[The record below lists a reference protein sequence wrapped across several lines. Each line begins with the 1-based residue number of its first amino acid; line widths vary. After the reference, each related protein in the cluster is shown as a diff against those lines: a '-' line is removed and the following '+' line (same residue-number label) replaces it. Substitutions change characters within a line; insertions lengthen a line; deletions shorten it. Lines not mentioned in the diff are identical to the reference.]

1 MIDPSRFA
9 RKITLTLFSAQSLAS
24 CGLIAAATLNSILG
38 ARLGGGAAWAGVPTA
53 VYLLG
58 GAGASLLWGYLM
70 DSLGRR
76 GGLALG
82 LALGAV
88 GAGLAFWSINSDQFY
103 IFLVAML
110 LMGVANAT
118 MQLGRFAAAEVH
130 PPQQR
135 GRAISYVV
143 LGGTLGAIFGPL
155 LVGPAGQAA
164 QSRGMDEFSGA
175 YLVTLILFVVAA
187 LVVFAALRPDPKE
200 IGAEVARLYPAN
212 NELSGGDQPLKQIL
226 RRPAV
231 QVAMLSMVAS
241 QVVMV
246 AVMVLTAL
254 HMRDHQHA
262 LSDVSLVISAHTI
275 GMFAFSAVSGR
286 LVDRWGRARVI
297 LSGAAGLL
305 LACLAAPLSNMT
317 IALAFSLF
325 LLGLGWNFCY
335 VGGSTLLSDHL
346 SAGERSRTQGFNDLL
361 IGLASAL
368 GSLVSGIIF
377 ARYGFAVM
385 TIAGAVIAT
394 LPILAVWTWMR
405 TQPQAHRPQAAQKS
419 S

>member
-1 MIDPSRFA
+1 MNDPTRFA
-9 RKITLTLFSAQSLAS
+9 RKITFTLFSAQSLSS

-38 ARLGGGAAWAGVPTA
+38 ARLGGSPVWAGVPTA

-82 LALGAV
+82 LITGAL
-88 GAGLAFWSINSDQFY
+88 GAGLAFWATNSNQMVV
-103 IFLVAML
+103 FLGGML
-110 LMGVANAT
+110 LMGVAYAA
-118 MQLGRFAAAEVH
+118 MALGRFAAAEVN
-130 PPQQR
+130 PPQHR
-135 GRAISYVV
+135 GRAIANVV

-175 YLVTLILFVVAA
+175 YAISLSFFAVAA
-187 LVVFAALRPDPKE
+187 LVVFTALRPDPKD
-200 IGAEVARLYPAN
+200 IGRELTRLYPSSDSVPDR
-212 NELSGGDQPLKQIL
+212 NEPLEQIL

-231 QVAMLSMVAS
+231 LMAMLSMVSA

-246 AVMVLTAL
+246 SVMVLTAL
-254 HMRDHQHA
+254 HMRDHQHGLGA
-262 LSDVSLVISAHTI
+262 VSLVISAHTI

-286 LVDRWGRARVI
+286 LADRWGRAPVI

-305 LACLAAPLSNMT
+305 LACLAAPLSNLTFAMA
-317 IALAFSLF
+317 ISLF
-325 LLGLGWNFCY
+325 LLGLGWNFCF

-346 SAGERSRTQGFNDLL
+346 SASERSRTQGFNDLL
-361 IGLASAL
+361 VGLASAL
-368 GSLVSGIIF
+368 GSLGSGIIF
-377 ARYGFAVM
+377 ARYGYTVM
-385 TIAGAVIAT
+385 TLAGALLSLI
-394 LPILAVWTWMR
+394 PILAIWGWMR
-405 TQPQAHRPQAAQKS
+405 TQPKASQTQAAP
-419 S
+419 

>member
-1 MIDPSRFA
+1 MNDPTRFA
-9 RKITLTLFSAQSLAS
+9 RKITFTLFSAQSLSS

-38 ARLGGGAAWAGVPTA
+38 ARLGGSPVWAGVPTA

-82 LALGAV
+82 LITGAL
-88 GAGLAFWSINSDQFY
+88 GAGLAFWATNSNQMVV
-103 IFLVAML
+103 FLGGML
-110 LMGVANAT
+110 LMGVAYAA
-118 MQLGRFAAAEVH
+118 MALGRFAAAEVN
-130 PPQQR
+130 PPQHR
-135 GRAISYVV
+135 GRAIANVV

-175 YLVTLILFVVAA
+175 YAITLSFFAVAA
-187 LVVFAALRPDPKE
+187 LVVFTALRPDPKD
-200 IGAEVARLYPAN
+200 IGRELTRLYPSSDSVPDR
-212 NELSGGDQPLKQIL
+212 NEPLEQIL

-231 QVAMLSMVAS
+231 LMAMLSMVSA

-246 AVMVLTAL
+246 SVMVLTAL
-254 HMRDHQHA
+254 HMRDHQHGLGA
-262 LSDVSLVISAHTI
+262 VSLVISAHTI

-286 LVDRWGRARVI
+286 LADRWGRAPVI

-305 LACLAAPLSNMT
+305 LACLAAPLSNLTFAMA
-317 IALAFSLF
+317 ISLF
-325 LLGLGWNFCY
+325 LLGLGWNFCF

-346 SAGERSRTQGFNDLL
+346 SASERSRTQGFNDLL
-361 IGLASAL
+361 VGLASAL
-368 GSLVSGIIF
+368 GSLGSGIIF
-377 ARYGFAVM
+377 ARYGYTVM
-385 TIAGAVIAT
+385 TLAGALLSLI
-394 LPILAVWTWMR
+394 PILAIWGWMR
-405 TQPQAHRPQAAQKS
+405 TQPKASQTQAAP
-419 S
+419 

>member
-1 MIDPSRFA
+1 
-9 RKITLTLFSAQSLAS
+9 
-24 CGLIAAATLNSILG
+24 
-38 ARLGGGAAWAGVPTA
+38 
-53 VYLLG
+53 
-58 GAGASLLWGYLM
+58 
-70 DSLGRR
+70 
-76 GGLALG
+76 
-82 LALGAV
+82 
-88 GAGLAFWSINSDQFY
+88 
-103 IFLVAML
+103 
-110 LMGVANAT
+110 